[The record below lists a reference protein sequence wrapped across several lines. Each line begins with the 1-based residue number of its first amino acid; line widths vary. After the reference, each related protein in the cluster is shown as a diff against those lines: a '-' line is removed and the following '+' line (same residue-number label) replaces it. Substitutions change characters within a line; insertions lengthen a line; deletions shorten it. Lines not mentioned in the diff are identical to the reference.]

1 MVGMLFPEMYRERF
15 LSALQMLDLALVEQA
30 IEWFREARA
39 GGHTIFVA
47 GNGGSSA
54 TAMHLVCDL
63 VKDASYGRRA
73 RFKAMT
79 LLDSMPTVSAYANDV
94 DFKDA
99 MSETLRNFA
108 VPGDLYIAI
117 SGSGNSPNLV
127 KAMEFA
133 KAGGLKTMAL
143 TGRDGGKLGALADLE
158 LRVPDPHMGRIQ
170 DVHHII
176 CHMICYAF
184 VESEP
189 VEAGV

>member
-1 MVGMLFPEMYRERF
+1 MVEMDFSETYRARF
-15 LSALQMLDLALVEQA
+15 LGALDSLDLRLVDRA
-30 IEWFREARA
+30 IEMFRQARA
-39 GGHTIFVA
+39 DGRTIFVA

-54 TAMHLVCDL
+54 TATHLVCDL
-63 VKDASYGRRA
+63 VKDASYGRAA

-99 MSETLRNFA
+99 MAETLRNFA
-108 VPGDLYIAI
+108 GPGDLCVAI
-117 SGSGNSPNLV
+117 SGSGNSENLV
-127 KAMEFA
+127 RALEYA
-133 KAGGLKTMAL
+133 KAHGLKTIAL
-143 TGRDGGKLGALADLE
+143 TGRDGGKLGPLADLE

-176 CHMICYAF
+176 CHMICYSF

-189 VEAGV
+189 VG